1 MAKKETKYGCMTHS
15 GRLNGR
21 TLKLR
26 SRFDD
31 VVGNPKVKAMIYF
44 DLNCSKSIKSL
55 VLKAL
60 NEFEDAL
67 SGLGQFFATK
77 SALRKIKNPFYFT
90 LKALF
95 AL

>member
-1 MAKKETKYGCMTHS
+1 MAKKETKYHCMTHFK
-15 GRLNGR
+15 RLNGR

-31 VVGNPKVKAMIYF
+31 AVENPKVKAMIDF

-55 VLKAL
+55 ILKTL

-77 SALRKIKNPFYFT
+77 SSLKKIKNPFYFT

>member
-1 MAKKETKYGCMTHS
+1 MTHFE
-15 GRLNGR
+15 RLNGR

-31 VVGNPKVKAMIYF
+31 AVGNPKVKAMIDF

-55 VLKAL
+55 ILKTL

-67 SGLGQFFATK
+67 SGLG
-77 SALRKIKNPFYFT
+77 
-90 LKALF
+90 
-95 AL
+95 

>member
-15 GRLNGR
+15 ERLNGR

-31 VVGNPKVKAMIYF
+31 VGRNPKVKAMIDF

-55 VLKAL
+55 VLKTL

-77 SALRKIKNPFYFT
+77 STLKKIKNPFYFT